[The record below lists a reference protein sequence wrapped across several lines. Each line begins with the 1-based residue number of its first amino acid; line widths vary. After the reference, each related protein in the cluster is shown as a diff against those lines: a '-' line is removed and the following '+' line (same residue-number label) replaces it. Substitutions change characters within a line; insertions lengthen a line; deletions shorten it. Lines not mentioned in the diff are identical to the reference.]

1 MVCSHDVLNDDH
13 NSDTGNL
20 YKGELNNKEGNPG
33 ETRCLA
39 GTNIPT
45 CSRTGF
51 SGGPPGTKS
60 NHVNIRTKNVPISGC
75 TELIVLTFVWKV
87 AEGLL

>member
-1 MVCSHDVLNDDH
+1 MMITIV
-13 NSDTGNL
+13 TRGTYIKGN
-20 YKGELNNKEGNPG
+20 YHNKEGNPG
-33 ETRCLA
+33 EARCLA

-45 CSRTGF
+45 YSRTGF
-51 SGGPPGTKS
+51 SGGPPGTKA

-75 TELIVLTFVWKV
+75 TELVVLTFVWKV